1 MRLGTPFSVKAG
13 QAEGGQG
20 EGAICRGRHDLL
32 RVSPSGRPRLLPLA
46 ARSVG
51 SRHRHACHFRKRQ
64 KKRQKRCHP
73 RECGDPASR
82 GFSVGSQLS
91 LQYWIAGRVC
101 GRPSTSWWPR
111 HSADGQLPPSPG
123 EGGSARAAQRGA
135 TGWGEFTTGCGRGE
149 ITPPRL
155 TSRFARCEAT
165 LPLQGRVAVRAW
177 HRSTQRLKQLIGI
190 SVRVPATRFASELCE
205 RSALSKMEGA
215 GKAGCWLTPMA
226 RLQKRMQAA
235 VTTGTSRTTGLPCA
249 MALRLIRDL
258 PGDRLDCPRH
268 PRARRLPRI

>member
-1 MRLGTPFSVKAG
+1 MRGSSK
-13 QAEGGQG
+13 
-20 EGAICRGRHDLL
+20 
-32 RVSPSGRPRLLPLA
+32 PRLL
-46 ARSVG
+46 
-51 SRHRHACHFRKRQ
+51 
-64 KKRQKRCHP
+64 
-73 RECGDPASR
+73 
-82 GFSVGSQLS
+82 
-91 LQYWIAGRVC
+91 GRVTIVSAILD
-101 GRPSTSWWPR
+101 RRSSVWPAI
-111 HSADGQLPPSPG
+111 HVLVAP
-123 EGGSARAAQRGA
+123 AQRGWPA
-135 TGWGEFTTGCGRGE
+135 STLPWRGRIGA
-149 ITPPRL
+149 RL

-258 PGDRLDCPRH
+258 PGDRLDCPRFRDNADALRGH
-268 PRARRLPRI
+268 QHRDARTTRLRRAHRIVRRHGMNHAATRCAHRIPRPTFRDDREAPLSSRRDGGV